1 LDAEFNEEL
10 SIYGNRKGTL
20 KYPLDK
26 PIPLNAI
33 SKIVT
38 FRVKGRR
45 NRLTKN
51 SLPIISLLTAN
62 AISLVG
68 NVLSAIAIP
77 WFVLQTTG
85 SATQTGIT
93 GFFTVLPVVLAGFL
107 GGTLVDRL
115 GYKRTSIIADLASG
129 FTVALIPLLY
139 FTIGLEFWQLMVL
152 VFLGAL
158 LDAPGSTARNALV
171 PELAELAKIPLERA
185 TSLIHIIERSARL
198 IGAPL
203 SGLLI
208 AWVGTENVLWLNALS
223 FFISAGIIGI
233 AIKIHEPAHT
243 IEEKAH
249 RGKYTEELRE
259 GLRFIYNDKLMLA
272 IVIMI
277 MLTNFMDAIFS
288 GVVQPVFVK
297 QVYGQ
302 ALDLGLLIAA
312 NGGGAVIGAVLF
324 SGFGPRL
331 PRHAVFVFGFVLT
344 SLRFF
349 LYATFPPLWVA
360 ILFVAISSI
369 GAGPLN
375 PIIGAVEFE
384 RIPKS
389 MRGRVGGAIG
399 AGAWSAMP
407 LGMLVGGVLTEEL
420 GVRPMLVGLG
430 VIYFITTL
438 SMAFIPAMKEM
449 NRRKPVV

>member
-1 LDAEFNEEL
+1 MTSL
-10 SIYGNRKGTL
+10 SQGTQ
-20 KYPLDK
+20 
-26 PIPLNAI
+26 
-33 SKIVT
+33 
-38 FRVKGRR
+38 
-45 NRLTKN
+45 KN
-51 SLPIISLLTAN
+51 SLPIWALFTAN

-93 GFFTVLPVVLAGFL
+93 GFFTVLPVVLAGFF

-129 FTVALIPLLY
+129 VTTALIPLFY
-139 FTIGLEFWQLMVL
+139 FTVGLEFWQLMVL

-158 LDAPGSTARNALV
+158 LDTPGSTARSALI
-171 PELAELAKIPLERA
+171 PELAEMAHMPIERA
-185 TSLIHIIERSARL
+185 TSLIHIIERGSRL

-203 SGLLI
+203 GGLLI
-208 AWVGTENVLWLNALS
+208 AWIGTENVLWLDAAS
-223 FFISAGIIGI
+223 FFISAGIVGL
-233 AIKIHEPAHT
+233 T
-243 IEEKAH
+243 INVHKPVQPEEQE
-249 RGKYTEELRE
+249 RGGKYFDELRE
-259 GLRFIYNDKLMLA
+259 GLKFIYDDKLVLA
-272 IVIMI
+272 IVLMI
-277 MLTNFMDAIFS
+277 MLTNFLDAIYS

-312 NGGGAVIGAVLF
+312 NGAGAVIGALIYSSIGLRF
-324 SGFGPRL
+324 
-331 PRHAVFVFGFVLT
+331 PRHTVFVFGFVLT

-349 LYATFPPLWVA
+349 LFATYPPISIA
-360 ILFVAISSI
+360 IPFVILASM

-384 RIPKS
+384 RVPKN

-407 LGMLVGGVLTEEL
+407 LGMLIGGLLTEQL
-420 GVRPMLVGLG
+420 GVRPMLLGLG
-430 VIYFITTL
+430 ITYLITTL
-438 SMAFIPAMKEM
+438 SMALIPAMREM
-449 NRRKPVV
+449 NRREPITE

>member
-1 LDAEFNEEL
+1 MSD
-10 SIYGNRKGTL
+10 STL
-20 KYPLDK
+20 TQEKPKNQFPL
-26 PIPLNAI
+26 IA
-33 SKIVT
+33 
-38 FRVKGRR
+38 
-45 NRLTKN
+45 
-51 SLPIISLLTAN
+51 LLTAN

-68 NVLSAIAIP
+68 NMLTAIAIP

-85 SATQTGIT
+85 SATRTGIT

-115 GYKRTSIIADLASG
+115 GYKRTSIISDLASG
-129 FTVALIPLLY
+129 VTVALIPLLY
-139 FTIGLEFWQLMVL
+139 YTTGLAFWQLMVL

-158 LDAPGSTARNALV
+158 LDAPGNTARNALT
-171 PELAELAKIPLERA
+171 PELAEIAQIPLERA
-185 TSLIHIIERSARL
+185 TSLLHIIERSARL
-198 IGAPL
+198 VGAPL

-208 AWVGTENVLWLNALS
+208 AWIGTENVLWLDAVT
-223 FFISAGIIGI
+223 FFISAGIVAF
-233 AIKIHEPAHT
+233 AIKYQETLSIGELK
-243 IEEKAH
+243 E
-249 RGKYTEELRE
+249 RSGKYFDELRE

-277 MLTNFMDAIFS
+277 MVTNFMDAVFG

-312 NGGGAVIGAVLF
+312 NGGGAVIGALLF
-324 SGFGPRL
+324 SAFGLRL
-331 PRHAVFVFGFVLT
+331 PRHAVFVFGFMLT

-349 LYATFPPLWVA
+349 LFAMYPSLWVA
-360 ILFVAISSI
+360 LTFVVITSM

-384 RIPKS
+384 RIPKN

-407 LGMLVGGVLTEEL
+407 LGMLVGGVLTEAL
-420 GVRPMLVGLG
+420 GVRPMLIGLG
-430 VIYFITTL
+430 VIYFLTTL
-438 SMAFIPAMKEM
+438 SMAFIPAMKDM
-449 NRRKPVV
+449 NRRSA

>member
-1 LDAEFNEEL
+1 
-10 SIYGNRKGTL
+10 
-20 KYPLDK
+20 
-26 PIPLNAI
+26 
-33 SKIVT
+33 
-38 FRVKGRR
+38 
-45 NRLTKN
+45 
-51 SLPIISLLTAN
+51 
-62 AISLVG
+62 LVG

-93 GFFTVLPVVLAGFL
+93 GFFNVLPVVLAGFF

-129 FTVALIPLLY
+129 VTVALIPLLY
-139 FTIGLEFWQLMVL
+139 LTIGLEFWQLMVL

-158 LDAPGSTARNALV
+158 LDSPGSTARNALI
-171 PELAELAKIPLERA
+171 PELAEMAHMPIERA
-185 TSLIHIIERSARL
+185 TSLTHIIERGARL
-198 IGAPL
+198 VGAPL
-203 SGLLI
+203 GGFLI
-208 AWVGTENVLWLNALS
+208 ALIGTQNVLWLDAIS
-223 FFISAGIIGI
+223 FFLSAGIV
-233 AIKIHEPAHT
+233 AVTVKIHQPVRH
-243 IEEKAH
+243 EEEAPS
-249 RGKYTEELRE
+249 GKYFDELRE
-259 GLRFIYNDKLMLA
+259 GLRFIYTDKLMLA
-272 IVIMI
+272 MVIMI
-277 MLTNFMDAIFS
+277 MLTNFLDAIYG

-312 NGGGAVIGAVLF
+312 NGAGAVLGALLYSSLGMRF
-324 SGFGPRL
+324 

-349 LYATFPPLWVA
+349 LFATYPPLA
-360 ILFVAISSI
+360 IAIPFVVFASM

-384 RIPKS
+384 RVPRN

-407 LGMLVGGVLTEEL
+407 LGMLIGGVLTEAL
-420 GVRPMLVGLG
+420 GVRIMLLGLG
-430 VIYFITTL
+430 VVYLATTI

-449 NRRKPVV
+449 NRKEPVNTGNA

>member
-1 LDAEFNEEL
+1 M
-10 SIYGNRKGTL
+10 IQQNRF
-20 KYPLDK
+20 PL
-26 PIPLNAI
+26 
-33 SKIVT
+33 
-38 FRVKGRR
+38 
-45 NRLTKN
+45 
-51 SLPIISLLTAN
+51 ISLLTAN

-93 GFFTVLPVVLAGFL
+93 GFFTILPVVLAGLF

-115 GYKRTSIIADLASG
+115 GYKRTSVIADIASG
-129 FTVALIPLLY
+129 VTTALIPLLY

-158 LDAPGSTARNALV
+158 LDAPGSTARNALL
-171 PELAELAKIPLERA
+171 PELAELARMPIERA
-185 TSLIHIIERSARL
+185 TSLIHIIERGSRL

-208 AWVGTENVLWLNALS
+208 ALMGTENVLWLNAAS
-223 FFISAGIIGI
+223 FFISAGII
-233 AIKIHEPAHT
+233 AVT
-243 IEEKAH
+243 IQVHQTAQPEEEQKS
-249 RGKYTEELRE
+249 GNYFGELQE
-259 GLRFIYNDKLMLA
+259 GLRFIVNDKLMLA

-277 MLTNFMDAIFS
+277 MVTNFMDAVFS

-297 QVYGQ
+297 QVYGK

-312 NGGGAVIGAVLF
+312 NGGGAVIGALIF
-324 SGFGPRL
+324 SAIGPRL

-349 LYATFPPLWVA
+349 LYAAYPPLWVTL
-360 ILFVAISSI
+360 IFVVLFSM

-375 PIIGAVEFE
+375 PILGAVEFE
-384 RIPKS
+384 RIPKN
-389 MRGRVGGAIG
+389 MRGRVGGAIS

-407 LGMLVGGVLTEEL
+407 LGMLIGGVLTERL
-420 GVRPMLVGLG
+420 GVHPMLIGLG
-430 VIYFITTL
+430 VVYFITTL

-449 NRRKPVV
+449 NRREPVQQAIA

>member
-1 LDAEFNEEL
+1 MTTTT
-10 SIYGNRKGTL
+10 RT
-20 KYPLDK
+20 
-26 PIPLNAI
+26 
-33 SKIVT
+33 T
-38 FRVKGRR
+38 Q
-45 NRLTKN
+45 KN
-51 SLPIISLLTAN
+51 SLPIWALFAAN

-93 GFFTVLPVVLAGFL
+93 GFFTVLPVVLAGFF

-115 GYKRTSIIADLASG
+115 GYKRTSIIADIASG
-129 FTVALIPLLY
+129 VTTALIPLLY
-139 FTIGLEFWQLMVL
+139 FIVGLEFWQLMIL

-158 LDAPGSTARNALV
+158 LDTPGSTARSALI
-171 PELAELAKIPLERA
+171 PELAEMAHMPIERA
-185 TSLIHIIERSARL
+185 TSLIHIIERGSRL
-198 IGAPL
+198 VGAPL
-203 SGLLI
+203 AGLLI
-208 AWVGTENVLWLNALS
+208 AWMGTENVLWLDAAS
-223 FFISAGIIGI
+223 FFISAGIIGLV
-233 AIKIHEPAHT
+233 IKVQKPVQHEEQEPG
-243 IEEKAH
+243 
-249 RGKYTEELRE
+249 GKYFDELRE
-259 GLRFIYNDKLMLA
+259 GLKFIYTDKLMLA
-272 IVIMI
+272 IVVMI
-277 MLTNFMDAIFS
+277 MLTNFLDAIYS

-312 NGGGAVIGAVLF
+312 NGAGAVIGALIYGSIGLRF
-324 SGFGPRL
+324 
-331 PRHAVFVFGFVLT
+331 PRHTVFVLGFVLT

-349 LYATFPPLWVA
+349 LFATYPSIWIA
-360 ILFVAISSI
+360 IPFVIIASM

-384 RIPKS
+384 RVPKN

-407 LGMLVGGVLTEEL
+407 LGMLIGGVLTEQL
-420 GVRPMLVGLG
+420 GVRPMLLGLG
-430 VIYFITTL
+430 IIYLITTL

-449 NRRKPVV
+449 NRREPVTE